1 MPETS
6 VTRHAWL
13 PLAVFGIALAGAGW
27 RIPDAPKPIL
37 SATAEP
43 AVTVSELPPAA
54 KLSPEQPS
62 LTRLPNGT
70 WAVAWLERGD
80 PENAAI
86 WMATGDGKNWHDI
99 GKIASRESTAGATFM
114 HTRGLGRPILWSEG
128 GWLHL
133 WYEAYPLGRWAGA
146 SIIHGISTDG
156 GRSWNRTQ
164 RLPVNAFGGLGSRL
178 GQAPRELADGGLL
191 LPLGQA
197 NEGASWIRLAAT
209 GRIVDKLERLPNAS
223 TPKAS
228 Q

>member
-1 MPETS
+1 
-6 VTRHAWL
+6 
-13 PLAVFGIALAGAGW
+13 
-27 RIPDAPKPIL
+27 
-37 SATAEP
+37 
-43 AVTVSELPPAA
+43 
-54 KLSPEQPS
+54 
-62 LTRLPNGT
+62 
-70 WAVAWLERGD
+70 
-80 PENAAI
+80 
-86 WMATGDGKNWHDI
+86 MATGDGRTWRDI

-114 HTRGLGRPILWSEG
+114 HAQGLGRPILWSEG

-146 SIIHGISTDG
+146 SIIHSLSTDG

-164 RLPVNAFGGLGSRL
+164 RLPVNAFGGLCSRL

-197 NEGASWIRLAAT
+197 NEGAPWLRLAAT

-223 TPKAS
+223 TPEAA